1 MAEKKTFEEM
11 IKELEETVAKLE
23 NVSGGLDDTVKLY
36 EQGVKLAAECN
47 KLLDAAEQ
55 KISVLTKNM
64 EEAPFAPKE

>member
-23 NVSGGLDDTVKLY
+23 NLSGGLDDTVKLY
-36 EQGVKLAAECN
+36 EHGVKLAAECN
-47 KLLDAAEQ
+47 KLLDDAEQ